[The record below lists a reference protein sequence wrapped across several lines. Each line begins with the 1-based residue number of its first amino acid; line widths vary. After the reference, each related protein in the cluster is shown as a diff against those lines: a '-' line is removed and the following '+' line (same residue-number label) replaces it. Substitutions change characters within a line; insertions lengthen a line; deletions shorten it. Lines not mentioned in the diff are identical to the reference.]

1 MPSMHDGLCSTSKQS
16 GLRKPH
22 GSLEMLVLV
31 LTGAERINQ
40 IKCWVSVVRGYKILK
55 ETINSESSG

>member
-22 GSLEMLVLV
+22 GSLEMLGNVSPCSDR
-31 LTGAERINQ
+31 GQKNQ
-40 IKCWVSVVRGYKILK
+40 SNQMLGI
-55 ETINSESSG
+55 SGKGI